1 MSMKNISKQSRWML
15 AIVLL
20 LMSVSSCKDDEF
32 FEQTNPPETPWLNVN
47 EFERA
52 VIGAYAALLTDYWGA
67 PISSHNFVKIIG
79 SDVTYWIP
87 GEGGNMDSDAMY
99 YRKTNQETGYASGF
113 FSTSYSVINNV
124 NVALDFIAQHNG
136 DPFPNASQADKE
148 HNLPRI
154 EGELLFLRAVTYR
167 SLAAIHLP
175 WYKTEGGNDARIL
188 PLRTTFPSTGEEAAS
203 SKIGTVEEIWQQI
216 VADLTKAKELLPET
230 YMAGVHHP
238 TYQHGRANK
247 FAAAAMLARVHFQ
260 MGNWDEAMKELNFVI
275 DQNGGQYD
283 LSEDPIDAWN
293 KDSPIRGR
301 EVIWYQLFSDPN
313 DGGRNYLHYASINKS
328 HYEAMGG
335 GGPISTGGNN
345 SVAPWNGFTWSYDAL
360 ARVGWMVDPKNGDYT
375 ETEEAKRD
383 KRYQQLYYRYEG
395 YKGPLTP
402 EEEALGIWEARFE
415 DVTTP
420 MVWANKYYRGNVG
433 IETNVPLLRLA
444 EMYLTRAIIRHRQG
458 DVAGATADV
467 NVVRVRAGL
476 DPLSSVTE
484 EDIHNERIKEMHQEG
499 DRLDYLRA
507 LHLPIPPG
515 DRDPS
520 QPFSTIEYPYT
531 EYAWSIPQ
539 REKDLNAGYTG
550 L

>member
-1 MSMKNISKQSRWML
+1 MKINIKRSSWL
-15 AIVLL
+15 YAVALL
-20 LMSVSSCKDDEF
+20 LLSVSACKQDEF

-52 VIGAYAALLTDYWGA
+52 VVGAYSALLEEWWGG

-99 YRKTNQETGYASGF
+99 HRKTNQETGYASGF
-113 FSTSYSVINNV
+113 FSTSYKAISNA
-124 NVALDFIAQHNG
+124 NVALDFLASNNG
-136 DPFPNASQADKE
+136 NPFPNASQSDKE
-148 HNLPRI
+148 HNLTRM

-175 WYKTEGGNDARIL
+175 WYKPEGGNDARIL
-188 PLRTTFPSTGEEAAS
+188 PLRTTFPTTGEEAS
-203 SKIGTVEEIWQQI
+203 NSKIGTTEEIWQLI
-216 VADLTKAKELLPET
+216 VSDLTRAKELLPAR
-230 YMAGVHHP
+230 YIAGVHHP
-238 TYQHGRANK
+238 SYQHGRANK

-260 MGNWDEAMKELNFVI
+260 MGNWTEAMKELNFVI
-275 DQNGGQYD
+275 DENGGQYD
-283 LSEDPIDAWN
+283 LSEDPIEAFN
-293 KDSPIRGR
+293 KDNPMRGR

-328 HYEAMGG
+328 HFDATGG
-335 GGPISTGGNN
+335 GGPASTGGNN
-345 SVAPWNGFTWSYDAL
+345 SVAPWNGFTVSYDAL
-360 ARVGWMVDPKNGDYT
+360 KRVGWMADPKNGDYT
-375 ETEEAKRD
+375 ETAEAKKD

-402 EEEALGIWEARFE
+402 AEEALGIWEARFQH
-415 DVTTP
+415 VKTP
-420 MVWANKYYRGNVG
+420 MVWANKYFRGNVG
-433 IETNVPLLRLA
+433 QETNVPLIRLA

-458 DVAGATADV
+458 DIGGATADV
-467 NVVRVRAGL
+467 NVIRRRAGL
-476 DPLSSVTE
+476 DPLNSVTE
-484 EDIHNERIKEMHQEG
+484 EDIHHERIKELHQEG

-520 QPFSTIEYPYT
+520 LPNSTIEYPYT
-531 EYAWSIPQ
+531 EYTWSIPQ
-539 REKDLNAGYTG
+539 REKDLNAGYNG